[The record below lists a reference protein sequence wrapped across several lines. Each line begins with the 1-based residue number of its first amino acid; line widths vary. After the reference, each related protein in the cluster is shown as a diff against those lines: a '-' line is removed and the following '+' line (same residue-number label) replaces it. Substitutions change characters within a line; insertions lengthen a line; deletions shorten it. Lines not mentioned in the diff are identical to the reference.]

1 MIETP
6 QPIIDA
12 SEALIEDLRKAV
24 PQAAFD
30 RMTRLLYSTDA
41 SNYQMMPVGIAFPR
55 DADEVAAA
63 VEVASQHGVP
73 VLPRGGGSSLAGQAV
88 GHALILDL
96 SRYMDQVI
104 AIEPEGRTARVQPGV
119 ILGGLNKQ
127 LAAHG
132 LGFGPDPASADRATI
147 GGVVG
152 NNATGAHSIRYG
164 MTSDHVLA
172 VDAVLADGSRA
183 RFDPLDGD
191 TWETRGKRPGLEG
204 AIYRALPDIL
214 SRYEDPIRTRYP
226 NTFRHVAGYNLHYLL
241 KQTPPNPAALI
252 AGSEGTLAVAT
263 EVTLNLVPMPSHKRL
278 AVVHFSETRAALE
291 AVPTLLESDPSA
303 IELIDKFM
311 LDLARSRPEYQRL
324 VSAIEGD
331 PQIVLF
337 VEYAGESDSALDA
350 GIARLEAALG
360 RLNHHDPVVVVADP
374 VRQAEVWAVRSVGL
388 GILMSLRG
396 NAKPIPFIEDAAVP
410 VEHLAEYIMGV
421 FDIAQ
426 QAGVERVAMYAH
438 ASAGCLHVRPVIN
451 LKTADGVRQIRE
463 IAEGAL
469 ELLLRFGGTTSG
481 EHGEGI
487 SRGEFSEQLFG
498 TELSEAFRA
507 LKGAF
512 DPAGIMNPGKVVNTP
527 RMDDETLLRF
537 GSTYKTPLAPTQ
549 TVMSFAAD
557 GSFAQ
562 AVEMCNGA
570 GVCRKLDDGVMCPS
584 FMATRDETHSTR
596 GRANALRAAMTGRL
610 GPNGMHSEE
619 LYEVLDLCLSCKACK
634 SECPSAVDM
643 AKLKAEFLHGYQQAH
658 GLPPRSWVFGHIAQL
673 NALGQ
678 NVRPLA
684 NLLLAGPGKAIMQR
698 LGVHPA
704 REMPRL
710 KRTFSDWYWMRAK
723 QKRGNPLGLLF
734 TRGKKEETEHHW
746 VAFFHDTFMEHQDRQ
761 IGQAAI
767 QALEAAGYDPIVFIH
782 KKCCGRPAFSK
793 GMLDEAKRLATHNVA
808 LMSKVAEAGLPII
821 GCEPSCMAMLADE
834 YPDLVPS
841 PEAEAIS
848 KLATTIEVFLCKE
861 AEAGRL
867 KLQFD
872 GAPRHVLVHGHCQ
885 GKAVFGIESTV
896 RMLEL
901 IPNCTVEVIESSCC
915 GMAGSFGY
923 EAEHYDLSIQL
934 AEMTLAPAI
943 REAGAETIIC
953 APGTSCREQ
962 IAHTTGRRALH
973 PIEVLADAL
982 VKES

>member
-1 MIETP
+1 MTETP
-6 QPIIDA
+6 RPIIDA

-30 RMTRLLYSTDA
+30 QMTRLLYSTDA
-41 SNYQMMPVGIAFPR
+41 SNYQMMPVGVAFPR

-63 VEVASQHGVP
+63 VEVASQHRVP

-96 SRYMDQVI
+96 SRHMDRVI
-104 AIEPEGRTARVQPGV
+104 EIDPEGRTARVQPGV

-132 LGFGPDPASADRATI
+132 LAFGPDPASADRATI

-172 VDAVLADGSRA
+172 VEAVLADGSRA
-183 RFDPLDGD
+183 RFDALDGD
-191 TWETRGKRPGLEG
+191 IWAARGKRPGLEG
-204 AIYRALPDIL
+204 AIYRAVPDIL
-214 SRYEDPIRTRYP
+214 SRYEEPIRTRYP
-226 NTFRHVAGYNLHYLL
+226 NTFRTVAGYNLHDLL
-241 KQTPPNPAALI
+241 KQTPPNPAVLI
-252 AGSEGTLAVAT
+252 VGSEGTLAVAA
-263 EVTLNLVPMPSHKRL
+263 EVTLNLVPTPSHKRL

-303 IELIDKFM
+303 VELIDKFM
-311 LDLARSRPEYQRL
+311 LDLARARPEYRRL
-324 VSAIEGD
+324 LAAIEGD
-331 PQIVLF
+331 PQVVLI
-337 VEYAGESDSALDA
+337 VEYAGESEGELDA
-350 GIARLEAALG
+350 GIARLEAALE
-360 RLNHHDPVVVVADP
+360 RLNHHDPVVVVTGPA
-374 VRQAEVWAVRSVGL
+374 RQAEVWAVRAVGL

-396 NAKPIPFIEDAAVP
+396 DAKPISFIEDAAVP
-410 VEHLAEYIMGV
+410 VEHLAEYITGV
-421 FDIAQ
+421 FEIAQ
-426 QAGVERVAMYAH
+426 RAGVERVAMYAH

-451 LKTADGVRQIRE
+451 LKTADGVHQMRE

-487 SRGEFSEQLFG
+487 SRGEFSERLFG
-498 TELSEAFRA
+498 PELTEAFRA

-537 GSTYKTPLAPTQ
+537 GPSYETPLAPTQ

-562 AVEMCNGA
+562 AVEMCNGM

-584 FMATRDETHSTR
+584 FMATRDEAHSTR

-610 GPNGMHSEE
+610 GPDGMHSEE
-619 LYEVLDLCLSCKACK
+619 LYGVLDLCLSCKACK

-643 AKLKAEFLHGYQQAH
+643 AKLKAEFLHGYHQTH
-658 GLPPRSWVFGHIAQL
+658 GLPLRSWVFGHIAQL

-678 NVRPLA
+678 TVRPLA

-698 LGVHPA
+698 MGVHPERA
-704 REMPRL
+704 LPRL
-710 KRTFSDWYWMRAK
+710 ERPFTDWHSLWARK
-723 QKRGNPLGLLF
+723 EGVDLLSLFLGRQKEDKTHR
-734 TRGKKEETEHHW
+734 W
-746 VAFFHDTFMEHQDRQ
+746 VAFYHDTFMENQDRR
-761 IGQAAI
+761 IGEAAI
-767 QALEAAGYDPIVFIH
+767 RTLEAAGYDPIVFIN

-793 GMLDEAKRLATHNVA
+793 GMLDEAKRLAAYNVA
-808 LMSKVAEAGLPII
+808 MMSRVAEAEIPIV
-821 GCEPSCMAMLADE
+821 GCEPSCMAMLVDD
-834 YPDLVPS
+834 YPDLVPG
-841 PEAEAIS
+841 PVAEAIS
-848 KLATTIEVFLCKE
+848 KLAMTIEVFLTRE

-867 KLQFD
+867 RLRFD
-872 GAPRHVLVHGHCQ
+872 GMPRHVLVHGHCQ
-885 GKAVFGIESTV
+885 GKAVFGMESTV

-901 IPNCTVEVIESSCC
+901 IPNCRVEVIESGCC

-923 EAEHYDLSIQL
+923 EAEHYDLSIKL
-934 AEMTLAPAI
+934 AEMSLAPAI
-943 REAGAETIIC
+943 RAAGAGTIIC

-982 VKES
+982 VEE